1 MKGVSAAFAAYVE
14 TRQRGIL
21 ICAISL
27 TALVAVVDIFAMAKL
42 NALTMLLFMGAQA
55 VLGLAVLLYLVL
67 VLSTRESIT
76 QRHFAPGEVIFR
88 QGDSGREVYV
98 IVNGEVEIVREGPGQ
113 ARIAKLR
120 PGEFFGE
127 MALIMNAPRVAT
139 ARAGSSLDVLVLNR
153 ATFASLFTSL
163 PALRQNFQEVMAER
177 VAAAQPGEQ
186 AGPAPP
192 KAS

>member
-76 QRHFAPGEVIFR
+76 RRHFAPGEVIFR

-177 VAAAQPGEQ
+177 VAAAQPGE
-186 AGPAPP
+186 
-192 KAS
+192 

>member
-1 MKGVSAAFAAYVE
+1 MKGVSAAFTAKAE
-14 TRQRGIL
+14 TRQRAIL
-21 ICAISL
+21 ISAITL

-42 NALTMLLFMGAQA
+42 NALTMILFMGAQA

-76 QRHFAPGEVIFR
+76 RRHFAPGEVIFR

-98 IVNGEVEIVREGPGQ
+98 IVNGEVEIVREGPGE
-113 ARIAKLR
+113 ARISKLGT
-120 PGEFFGE
+120 GEFFGE

-153 ATFASLFTSL
+153 ATFASLFTNL
-163 PALRQNFQEVMAER
+163 PALRQSFQEVMAER
-177 VAAAQPGEQ
+177 VAAAQVGEG